1 MTGIFSME
9 ICSGYFRASISAQSS
24 RVQKSRSFPD
34 IPPPGAITQSH
45 LQNFWPLWRS
55 HQIYLH
61 RCCLRWMNYNS
72 MDAEDALH
80 STMWKAYEKLPQY
93 ADQIR
98 QVRSWL
104 TKLCYHV
111 CLDLRRSVRPSLN
124 LEDLENEIPMPDR
137 SSPYQYAIAL
147 ETEETVHQA
156 IQALPFLLRQAFI
169 LRCIE
174 ELSYPEIAQRLEITE
189 VNARKRVEQARAKLK
204 KLLKSQLNEEM

>member
-1 MTGIFSME
+1 ME
-9 ICSGYFRASISAQSS
+9 NRSLTCHVSATTYLSCYTFQHSSSSLITPNNCSDFWQLWLSH
-24 RVQKSRSFPD
+24 KS
-34 IPPPGAITQSH
+34 
-45 LQNFWPLWRS
+45 
-55 HQIYLH
+55 YLY

-72 MDAEDALH
+72 MDAENALH
-80 STMWKAYEKLPQY
+80 SAMWKAYEKLPQY

-104 TKLCYHV
+104 TKLCYRV

-124 LEDLENEIPMPDR
+124 LEDLENEIPLPAR

-147 ETEETVHQA
+147 ETEETIHQT
-156 IQALPFLLRQAFI
+156 IQNLPLLLRQAFI

-189 VNARKRVEQARAKLK
+189 ANARKRVAQARAKLRNT
-204 KLLKSQLNEEM
+204 LKSQLDEEM

>member
-1 MTGIFSME
+1 ME
-9 ICSGYFRASISAQSS
+9 ICSGYFRTSISAQSS
-24 RVQKSRSFPD
+24 RVKKSRSFPD
-34 IPPPGAITQSH
+34 IPPPGAVTDSY

-55 HQIYLH
+55 HQIYLY

-80 STMWKAYEKLPQY
+80 SAMWKAYEKLPQY

-104 TKLCYHV
+104 TKLCYRV
-111 CLDLRRSVRPSLN
+111 CLDLRRSIRPNLN

-147 ETEETVHQA
+147 ETEETVEQA
-156 IQALPFLLRQAFI
+156 MQKLPFLLRQAFI

-174 ELSYPEIAQRLEITE
+174 ELSYSEIAQRLEITE
-189 VNARKRVEQARAKLK
+189 ATARKRVEQARAKLRK
-204 KLLKSQLNEEM
+204 SLKSEFDEGM